1 MTQKRQILLQNAL
14 TLLCEAQRQ
23 ATNLKDETHEEIKDM
38 MNKLS
43 AQTKESVVQLLQS
56 WHENKEHLPE
66 KLVTEMDRLLD
77 KMGLVRKTKAK
88 AAAKPA
94 AKKPA
99 AKKPVAP
106 KAAVKKPAPK
116 KAPSK
121 KSA

>member
-23 ATNLKDETHEEIKDM
+23 ATNLKDETQEEIKEM

-43 AQTKESVVQLLQS
+43 AQTKESMVQLLQS

-66 KLVTEMDRLLD
+66 KLVGEMDRLLD
-77 KMGLVRKTKAK
+77 KVGLVRKTK
-88 AAAKPA
+88 AKPA

-99 AKKPVAP
+99 AQKP
-106 KAAVKKPAPK
+106 AVKKAAPK
-116 KAPSK
+116 KAAPKKTASK
-121 KSA
+121 KA

>member
-23 ATNLKDETHEEIKDM
+23 ATNLKDETQEEIKEM

-66 KLVTEMDRLLD
+66 KIVTEMDRLLD

-88 AAAKPA
+88 ATAAKPATKKPA

-99 AKKPVAP
+99 AKKP
-106 KAAVKKPAPK
+106 APK
-116 KAPSK
+116 KAAPK